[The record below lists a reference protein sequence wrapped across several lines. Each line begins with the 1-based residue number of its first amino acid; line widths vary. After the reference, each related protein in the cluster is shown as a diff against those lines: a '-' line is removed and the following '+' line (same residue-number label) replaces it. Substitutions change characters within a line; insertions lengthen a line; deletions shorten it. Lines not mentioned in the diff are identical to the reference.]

1 MLFTPLFEMQDIIF
15 LIFAKFKIKWNKKYI
30 YEIFNLCHLS
40 MVTERIFGIW
50 MRNFAILN
58 SMSTFQFSVQ
68 VNVVV
73 ATLTI
78 HNFLRKH
85 NDGFFDFMPF
95 DDALDL
101 ISDEWTSSIGCILS
115 NVFGIINCSIFII
128 LYVTHVYTILNKSNH
143 HRQ

>member
-1 MLFTPLFEMQDIIF
+1 
-15 LIFAKFKIKWNKKYI
+15 
-30 YEIFNLCHLS
+30 
-40 MVTERIFGIW
+40 
-50 MRNFAILN
+50 
-58 SMSTFQFSVQ
+58 MSTFQFSVQ

-101 ISDEWTSSIGCILS
+101 ISDE
-115 NVFGIINCSIFII
+115 
-128 LYVTHVYTILNKSNH
+128 
-143 HRQ
+143 